1 MKGLFMRSL
10 SVAMFVV
17 PSLAMLGLLAAGAA
31 QAQPMPDTAQALRT
45 LMGPSKQPG
54 TGMAPEAAAMPQ
66 GHMALTKKGDT
77 LAKILAANFGPHP
90 YNPKAVHQAIA
101 AMNPQAFVRGNP
113 NRLIAGVMLRL
124 PSPTELH
131 AVLTGQMMPA
141 TVAAR
146 GAMGPMGYAGHMG
159 PASAQAG
166 PMHGGQ
172 AQALPNLPNN
182 APTGAEDFE
191 RHRGWPRFPR

>member
-1 MKGLFMRSL
+1 MFTLKGLFMRSL
-10 SVAMFVV
+10 SVATSFL
-17 PSLAMLGLLAAGAA
+17 PSLAIAGLLAAVAA

-45 LMGPSKQPG
+45 LMGPSNQPG
-54 TGMAPEAAAMPQ
+54 TGMAPQAAAVPQ
-66 GHMALTKKGDT
+66 GHMVLTKPGDT
-77 LAKILAANFGPHP
+77 LAKILAANLGPHP

-101 AMNPQAFVRGNP
+101 AMNPQSFLRGNP
-113 NRLIAGVMLRL
+113 NRLIAGTMLRL

-141 TVAAR
+141 TVGSR
-146 GAMGPMGYAGHMG
+146 DAMGPAGHG
-159 PASAQAG
+159 AAHAN
-166 PMHGGQ
+166 GGKLH
-172 AQALPNLPNN
+172 ATPNLQSN

>member
-1 MKGLFMRSL
+1 MPTLKGLFMRSL
-10 SVAMFVV
+10 SVAVFVV
-17 PSLAMLGLLAAGAA
+17 QSVAVVGLLTADAA

-45 LMGPSKQPG
+45 LMGPSKAPG

-66 GHMALTKKGDT
+66 GHMVLTKRGDT
-77 LAKILAANFGPHP
+77 LAKILAANMGPHP
-90 YNPKAVHQAIA
+90 YNPKAVHQAVA
-101 AMNPQAFVRGNP
+101 AMNPQAFIRGNP

-131 AVLTGQMMPA
+131 AVLTGQMMPT
-141 TVAAR
+141 TVGAR
-146 GAMGPMGYAGHMG
+146 DAMGAMGHMG
-159 PASAQAG
+159 AASAQAG
-166 PMHGGQ
+166 PMH
-172 AQALPNLPNN
+172 AVPNLPNN

>member
-1 MKGLFMRSL
+1 MRSL

-17 PSLAMLGLLAAGAA
+17 PSLAMVGLLAAAAA

-66 GHMALTKKGDT
+66 GHMVLTKKGDT

-131 AVLTGQMMPA
+131 AVLTGQMMPT

-146 GAMGPMGYAGHMG
+146 GAMGPTG
-159 PASAQAG
+159 PVGPHVG
-166 PMHGGQ
+166 PMGAAS

>member
-1 MKGLFMRSL
+1 MRSL

-17 PSLAMLGLLAAGAA
+17 PSLALVGLLAAAAA

-66 GHMALTKKGDT
+66 GHMVLTKKGDT

-131 AVLTGQMMPA
+131 AVLTGQMMPT

-146 GAMGPMGYAGHMG
+146 GAMGPTGPVGPHVGPMGA
-159 PASAQAG
+159 ASAQAG

>member
-1 MKGLFMRSL
+1 MPTLKGLFMRSL
-10 SVAMFVV
+10 SVAVFVV
-17 PSLAMLGLLAAGAA
+17 QSVAVVGLLTVGAA

-54 TGMAPEAAAMPQ
+54 TGMAPEASAMPQ
-66 GHMALTKKGDT
+66 GHMVLTKPGDT
-77 LAKILAANFGPHP
+77 LAKILAANLGPHP
-90 YNPKAVHQAIA
+90 YNPKAVHQAVA
-101 AMNPQAFVRGNP
+101 AMNPQAFNKGNP

-141 TVAAR
+141 TAAAR
-146 GAMGPMGYAGHMG
+146 SASGAMGT
-159 PASAQAG
+159 ASAQVG
-166 PMHGGQ
+166 QMH
-172 AQALPNLPNN
+172 AVPNLPNN

-191 RHRGWPRFPR
+191 RHRGWVRFPR

>member
-1 MKGLFMRSL
+1 MPTLKGLFMRSL

-17 PSLAMLGLLAAGAA
+17 QSAAVVGLLAAGAA

-54 TGMAPEAAAMPQ
+54 TGMSPQSAAMPQ
-66 GHMALTKKGDT
+66 GHMVLTKKGDT
-77 LAKILAANFGPHP
+77 LAKILAANMGPHP
-90 YNPKAVHQAIA
+90 YNPKAVHQAVA
-101 AMNPQAFVRGNP
+101 AMNPQAFIRGNP

-131 AVLTGQMMPA
+131 AVLTGQMMPT
-141 TVAAR
+141 TV
-146 GAMGPMGYAGHMG
+146 GAMAPMGHMG
-159 PASAQAG
+159 AASAQAG
-166 PMHGGQ
+166 QMH
-172 AQALPNLPNN
+172 ALPNLPNN